1 MSIPGAIWSIS
12 LIWAT
17 VNFRPFKLL
26 VPIVVSVSALPRLAL
41 TTALKLSTQS
51 TTPNQVKISPQRK
64 KDGRESSR
72 RSKPTSQ
79 RRLRSQRRSTKS
91 LKQRVPFMAWW
102 STLAEQ
108 TIKLRWISPRKRFA
122 IFSTSTC
129 LRPNTRCYCPGNAD
143 MSQVFGAF
151 YCARAAA
158 RAFIKLNIKGAV
170 VFTASMASYRP
181 NKVSIM

>member
-1 MSIPGAIWSIS
+1 MSSLGTIWSIS
-12 LIWAT
+12 FIWAT
-17 VNFRPFKLL
+17 AKFRSFKLL
-26 VPIVVSVSALPRLAL
+26 VPIAVSVSALLKLAS

-64 KDGRESSR
+64 KDGREGSR

-79 RRLRSQRRSTKS
+79 RRLRSQRRSTRS
-91 LKQRVPFMAWW
+91 LNQRVLFMGWW

-108 TIKLRWISPRKRFA
+108 TIKLLWISPRKRFA

-129 LRPNTRCYCPGNAD
+129 LRPNTQCYCPGNAD
-143 MSQVFGAF
+143 VSQVFGAF

-181 NKVSIM
+181 NKVSTI